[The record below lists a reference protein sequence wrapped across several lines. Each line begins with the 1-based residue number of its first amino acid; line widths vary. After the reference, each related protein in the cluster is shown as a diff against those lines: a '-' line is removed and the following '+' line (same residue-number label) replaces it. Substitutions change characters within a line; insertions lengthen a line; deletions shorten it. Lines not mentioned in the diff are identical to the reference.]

1 MDRRSFLKKA
11 GIGSA
16 AAASA
21 AAASFPTPA
30 ISQGTM
36 ELKMVTTWPK
46 NFPGLGTGA
55 QRAADRIT
63 ALTDGRITVKVFA
76 AGELVPPFESFDA
89 VSQGT
94 ADMYHAADYYW
105 LGKHTA
111 YAFFCAVPLGM
122 TYAEQ
127 SAWIAYGGG
136 QELWD
141 ELGAGFNIKSLLCGN
156 TGTQMAGWFKNE
168 VKSLEDLKGLKFR
181 MPGLGGELMRQI
193 GVNVINLPGGEI
205 FPALQSGA
213 IDGADWVGPWN
224 DLAFGFYKVA
234 KNYYYPNM
242 SEGGAAIGL
251 GINKGVW
258 DKLSP
263 TDQEIF
269 KSAAAAE
276 NSQFYA
282 DFNANNAKSLNTL
295 INEHGVKVSHFP
307 DDIIDAL
314 GKAAPDV
321 LASAA
326 TDDIGKRIHDAY
338 LKSRDDYRGWSQVAE
353 PAYVRDRARV
363 LGS

>member
-11 GIGSA
+11 GLTAGGA
-16 AAASA
+16 ATV

-30 ISQGTM
+30 ITQERR

-55 QRAADRIT
+55 QRLADRIT
-63 ALTDGRITVKVFA
+63 ALTDGRITVQVFG

-94 ADMYHAADYYW
+94 ADLYHAADYYW
-105 LGKHTA
+105 LGKHPA
-111 YAFFCAVPLGM
+111 YAFFTAVPLGL
-122 TYAEQ
+122 TYAEH
-127 SAWIAYGGG
+127 SAWINFGGG

-141 ELGAGFNIKSLLCGN
+141 ELGSQFNIKSLLCGN
-156 TGTQMAGWFKNE
+156 TGTQMAGWFKKE
-168 VKSLEDLKGLKFR
+168 VTGLDDLKGLKFR

-224 DLAFGFYKVA
+224 DLAFGLYKAA
-234 KNYYYPNM
+234 KYYYYPNM
-242 SEGGAAIGL
+242 SEGGAAL
-251 GINKGVW
+251 AFGINKGVW
-258 DKLSP
+258 DGLSA
-263 TDQEIF
+263 TDQEVL
-269 KSAAAAE
+269 KAASAAE
-276 NSQFYA
+276 NSMLYA
-282 DFNANNAKSLNTL
+282 DFNANNARSLNTL
-295 INEHGVKVSHFP
+295 VSDHEVIVAP
-307 DDIIDAL
+307 LPADIIDAL

-338 LKSRDDYRGWSQVAE
+338 LKTRDEFRSWTQIAE
-353 PAYVRDRARV
+353 PAYVGDRARV
-363 LGS
+363 LG